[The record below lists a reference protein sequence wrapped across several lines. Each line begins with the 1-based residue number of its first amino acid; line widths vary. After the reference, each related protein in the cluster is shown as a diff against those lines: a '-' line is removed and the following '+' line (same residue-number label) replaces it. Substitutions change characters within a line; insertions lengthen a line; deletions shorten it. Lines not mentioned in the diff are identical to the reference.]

1 MKIKKSK
8 RLFFSVVLFFLGF
21 LALVFAIW
29 VNHSLVIKTMEIPAV
44 LEVGKVSGFNLD
56 NSTFSF
62 GTITPGTTSSRMF
75 QIENNY
81 SFPIVAKI
89 SSKGNISRFLIF
101 ENKVKLPSQEKK
113 IIPIATIYPME
124 EDYGNYSG
132 EIIVILKRE
141 I

>member
-21 LALVFAIW
+21 LVLIFAIW
-29 VNHSLVIKTMEIPAV
+29 VNHSLVLKTMEVSAT

-62 GTITPGTTSSRMF
+62 GVISPKTTSSRMF

-81 SFPIVAKI
+81 PFPIVARI
-89 SSKGNISRFLIF
+89 SSRGNISRFLIF
-101 ENKVKLPSQEKK
+101 ENKIKLLPQEKK
-113 IIPIATIYPME
+113 TVAITTISPGE

-132 EIIVILKRE
+132 RIIFVLKRE